1 MQIFNIKSVI
11 TAYPN
16 KYGKFVVNTSWN
28 IMNSGK
34 CVFLL
39 RD

>member
-1 MQIFNIKSVI
+1 MQIFNIKSFI

-16 KYGKFVVNTSWN
+16 RYGKFVVNSFWN

-34 CVFLL
+34 SVLLL
-39 RD
+39 RE